1 MKKYILVFALV
12 ALSAIGFSQNKGEK
26 YIVTTAN
33 VSFGSVSTEITDGYQ
48 SVTSQKPLGTNLGL
62 GIGFGYF
69 VANNFRIELCLSG
82 YADSNPIEK
91 SGNVWLKDKYKG
103 LCVNPNLSYFVRL
116 AEGFYYTPEV
126 GVSFGW
132 GKNTYE
138 QSTNQSTNYNYTDYA
153 FYANLLAFQCRLSS
167 NFALGIVVGDV
178 SYRIRDYNIGANIN
192 DGHYNVNQ
200 FGVNLNSGGVFANF
214 YF

>member
-1 MKKYILVFALV
+1 MKRFTLVLALI
-12 ALSAIGFSQNKGEK
+12 ALATIGFSQNKGEK

-33 VSFGSVSTEITDGYQ
+33 VSFGNVSSEITDGYH
-48 SVTSQKPLGTNLGL
+48 SVVSQKPLTTSLGL
-62 GIGFGYF
+62 GAGFGYF
-69 VANNFRIELCLSG
+69 VANNFRLELCISG
-82 YADSNPIEK
+82 YTESNPIEK
-91 SGNVWLKDKYKG
+91 SGEVWLKDKYKG
-103 LCVNPNLSYFVRL
+103 LYVNPNLSYFIRL

-138 QSTNQSTNYNYTDYA
+138 NTVTQSTNYNYNDYG
-153 FYANLLAFQCRLSS
+153 FYANLLAFQCRVS
-167 NFALGIVVGDV
+167 NGFALGIVVGDI
-178 SYRIRDYNIGANIN
+178 SYRLRNYNISANSS

-200 FGVNLNSGGVFANF
+200 FVVNLNSGGIFANF